1 MTDFQPF
8 FYLFKME
15 NMFKKIGDRIEE
27 KKKKKKRFVDN
38 YWKLSASERMDYDQ
52 KLQRLKNSFRPL
64 ALLTALLSGIVYLGI
79 FCFVGYVFISPEF
92 MTIGK
97 MAISVLILLLPFVLV
112 AEIIAGFI
120 ISIDIESKKKQLAKR
135 FKLIK

>member
-1 MTDFQPF
+1 
-8 FYLFKME
+8 ME

-64 ALLTALLSGIVYLGI
+64 ALLTAAISAIIYLGL
-79 FCFVGYVFISPEF
+79 FCFVGYLFISPEF
-92 MTIGK
+92 LTLGK
-97 MAISVLILLLPFVLV
+97 TLVSVLFLLLPFVLV
-112 AEIIAGFI
+112 ADVIAGLI